1 VRHYEHLT
9 ITVSASYMI
18 SHLQCFYVMSVSYLI
33 NNPSIKLKETR
44 MIVVPY
50 FAVVCQTQMIF
61 AYISQH
67 WRFSLPFWWL
77 SFLWGSKSATGKS
90 VKSRWETRD

>member
-1 VRHYEHLT
+1 
-9 ITVSASYMI
+9 
-18 SHLQCFYVMSVSYLI
+18 MSVSYLI

-50 FAVVCQTQMIF
+50 SAVVCQTQMIF
-61 AYISQH
+61 AYISQY
-67 WRFSLPFWWL
+67 WRLSLASWWL

-90 VKSRWETRD
+90 VKSRWETRDLCSAMPASRLTCFQLCTVVFISA